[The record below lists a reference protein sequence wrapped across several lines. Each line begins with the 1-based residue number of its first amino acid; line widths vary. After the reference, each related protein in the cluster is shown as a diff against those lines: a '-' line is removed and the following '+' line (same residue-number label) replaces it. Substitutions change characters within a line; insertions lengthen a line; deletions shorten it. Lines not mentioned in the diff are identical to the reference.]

1 MKTILHPDYWVEIPA
16 GEFLIGGFSPSQEEW
31 VSARLNKQYNH
42 NYYPY
47 WKKNHLWGPLI
58 GQRPA
63 YLDRFYI
70 ARFPISGSQHQD
82 WYDGKSVPSL
92 LGALEYSRY
101 APTNAIGRQE
111 AEPFCKEIG
120 ARLPSDLEW
129 EKSARGTDGRLYPWG
144 DDWDAGS
151 KYLVREHRGIAFTE
165 NGIVMED
172 YLNKISPYGLYGLLG
187 SLPQLT
193 VERARG
199 CDPRETTPETAWIDN
214 MLLFARLRGDYV
226 TLRPVLDKWPVQQ
239 WQGHTVSKDQ
249 TN

>member
-47 WKKNHLWGPLI
+47 WKKHHLQGSLI

-70 ARFPISGSQHQD
+70 ARFPISVEQHQHQV
-82 WYDGKSVPSL
+82 WIHGKKVASFPR
-92 LGALEYSRY
+92 ALEYTGYS
-101 APTNAIGRQE
+101 PTKAIYGKQKVVLD
-111 AEPFCKEIG
+111 CNEIG
-120 ARLPSDLEW
+120 GRLPSDLEW

-144 DDWDAGS
+144 DEWDAGS
-151 KYLVREHRGIAFTE
+151 KYLNHGHDGVTVTE
-165 NGIVMED
+165 NGVVIED

-187 SLPQLT
+187 SLPQWT
-193 VERARG
+193 VEGARG
-199 CDPRETTPETAWIDN
+199 CAPRETTPETAWIDN
-214 MLLFARLRGDYV
+214 MLPFARSIGDYV
-226 TLRPVLDKWPVQQ
+226 NLRPVLDKWPIQQ
-239 WQGHTVSKDQ
+239 WHGHKASE
-249 TN
+249 